1 MPRMMPTTADP
12 MQQKIFLLMPVIFTF
27 MFLNVPSGLVVYWLV
42 SNLLTIGQ
50 QYLTNRITGGPAAP
64 RTPSVALGKG

>member
-1 MPRMMPTTADP
+1 
-12 MQQKIFLLMPVIFTF
+12 

-50 QYLTNRITGGPAAP
+50 QYLTNRITSGTAAP